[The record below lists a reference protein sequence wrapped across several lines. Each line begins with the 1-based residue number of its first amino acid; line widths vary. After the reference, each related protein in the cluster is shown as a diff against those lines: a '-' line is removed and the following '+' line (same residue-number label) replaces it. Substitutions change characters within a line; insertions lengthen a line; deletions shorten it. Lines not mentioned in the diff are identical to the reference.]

1 MSSVRSTRVIGR
13 GTSPSGRMVSRASPS
28 GRMQPESLEAAESA
42 KPLNAEVG
50 AVPDEPGVEMST
62 RCIVITVVAV
72 LVTLGILIGTGFLI
86 KILLDY
92 YYFFCTKSFKFIPL
106 DKACDGIADCK
117 DAEDELTCVTKLSI
131 NSTFPLRLV
140 TDDSLLQVYSD
151 ASQSWRLVCTEGWQ
165 EALTSQACLQ
175 LGYTRNPYSSQ
186 VLVKNLPAAMQGSYS
201 WVNTPGNTGGIES
214 MLKDRDSC
222 SSGSVVSLTC
232 SGCGVKRTQR
242 VVGGS
247 DTAIEDWPWQVSLQF
262 NKQHT
267 CGGSV
272 VTPRWIVTAA
282 HCFPD
287 NQKLLSRWEVVSG
300 LTTLSSKGAVGV
312 SQVIVHGS
320 YAGNDNDI
328 AMVLLSQPLT
338 LSESVKPVCLPTYD
352 LQMNAN
358 SRLWVTGW
366 GNTQEKGKLSTVLQQ
381 AEIAYLDRDV
391 CNRPNSYAGLITPR
405 MLCAGSLD
413 GKVDSCQGDSGG
425 PLVLLRERWQLVG
438 VVSWG
443 TGCARPNRP
452 GIYTNLGV
460 FLDWIHGVMQQYS

>member
-1 MSSVRSTRVIGR
+1 MELTLTLVSDHAPVLESVNTDPPFSA
-13 GTSPSGRMVSRASPS
+13 PSQCCFVSLQ
-28 GRMQPESLEAAESA
+28 QPESLEAAESA

-50 AVPDEPGVEMST
+50 AVPDKPGVEMST

-117 DAEDELTCVTKLSI
+117 DAEDELTCVTKMSI
-131 NSTFPLRLV
+131 SSTFPLRLV

-175 LGYTRNPYSSQ
+175 LGYSRNPYNSQ
-186 VLVKNLPAAMQGSYS
+186 VLVRNLPAAMQGSFS
-201 WVNTPGNTGGIES
+201 RVNSPGNTGIQS
-214 MLKDRDSC
+214 MLKDRDNC

-247 DTAIEDWPWQVSLQF
+247 DTAIEEWPWQVSLQF

-272 VTPRWIVTAA
+272 VTPRWIITAA

-287 NQKLLSRWEVVSG
+287 NQKLLNRWAVVSG
-300 LTTLSSKGAVGV
+300 LTTLSSQGAVGV

-320 YAGNDNDI
+320 YAGNDNDNDI

-338 LSESVKPVCLPTYD
+338 LS
-352 LQMNAN
+352 
-358 SRLWVTGW
+358 
-366 GNTQEKGKLSTVLQQ
+366 GKLSTVLQQ
-381 AEIAYLDRDV
+381 AELAYLDRAI
-391 CNRPNSYAGLITPR
+391 CNRPISYAGLITPR
-405 MLCAGSLD
+405 MLCAGSLE